1 MGLETLKKYS
11 GPALIFSA
19 LALFFV
25 TALFLS
31 APVGA
36 QKLKQLPPPPPGP
49 RFKAKPTPTPAP
61 TPAPEYEVIKVS
73 SNLVVVPVSVTDP
86 QGQPVLGLKQ
96 TDFHIEEDGRAQE
109 ITQLGDPEQVPL
121 DIALLIDVSS
131 SVTERFA
138 FEEQAA
144 TRFLKQV
151 LRPID
156 HATLYAIDRT
166 PRLEQARSTADIA
179 TARLMSIKAATGPS
193 PTAFYDTVI
202 EAARYLALNTP
213 EQNRRVIVVISDG
226 EDNFS
231 NRVRDLSLADY
242 RAMNADEN
250 DTSPEA
256 KKRRRTAS
264 ENALQQSHKRAQA
277 EMQQEVQ
284 KANAVFYS
292 INPSGAA
299 IRLNVISTRAQGAM
313 QQLAGS
319 TGGTAFVPE
328 KIADLDAVFSRILNE
343 LRAQYLLQ
351 YYSNNKSAGN
361 QFRRIGIT
369 TPAQTQ
375 LRVRAR
381 RLLPE
386 SEISSLPFPRP
397 RLEAVTCAA
406 THGGTSAA
414 SKRKENQAAR

>member
-1 MGLETLKKYS
+1 MGLSKNQKYFT
-11 GPALIFSA
+11 PALVLSA
-19 LALFFV
+19 LALFFFG
-25 TALFLS
+25 ALFLS
-31 APVGA
+31 FPASA

-49 RFKAKPTPTPAP
+49 RYKAKPTPTPAP
-61 TPAPEYEVIKVS
+61 TPEPEYEVIKVS
-73 SNLVVVPVSVTDP
+73 SNLVVVPVSITDI

-109 ITQLGDPEQVPL
+109 LAQLGDPGQVPL

-131 SVTERFA
+131 SVSERFA

-151 LRPID
+151 LRPND

-166 PRLEQARSTADIA
+166 PRLEQARSTADVA
-179 TARLMSIKAATGPS
+179 TARLMSIRAATGPS

-202 EAARYLALNTP
+202 EAARYLALHTP

-242 RAMNADEN
+242 RKMQADAN
-250 DTSPEA
+250 DNSPEA
-256 KKRRRTAS
+256 RKRLRTAS
-264 ENALQQSHKRAQA
+264 ENALQQSHRRAQA

-292 INPSGAA
+292 INPSGEA
-299 IRLNVISTRAQGAM
+299 IKLNVISTRAQNAM

-328 KIADLDAVFSRILNE
+328 KIADLEGVFSRILNE

-351 YYSNNKSAGN
+351 YYSNNKSGGN
-361 QFRRIGIT
+361 QFRRIAIT
-369 TPAQTQ
+369 TPTQTQ

-381 RLLPE
+381 EGYYPK
-386 SEISSLPFPRP
+386 
-397 RLEAVTCAA
+397 
-406 THGGTSAA
+406 G
-414 SKRKENQAAR
+414 K

>member
-1 MGLETLKKYS
+1 MVLSKHKKYFS
-11 GPALIFSA
+11 PALMLSA
-19 LALFFV
+19 LALFFSAAV
-25 TALFLS
+25 FLS
-31 APVGA
+31 APARA
-36 QKLKQLPPPPPGP
+36 QKLKQLPPPPPAP

-61 TPAPEYEVIKVS
+61 TPEPEYEVIKVS
-73 SNLVVVPVSVTDP
+73 SNLVIVPVSVTD
-86 QGQPVLGLKQ
+86 QRGQPVLGLKQ
-96 TDFHIEEDGRAQE
+96 TDFRIEEDGHAQE
-109 ITQLGDPEQVPL
+109 LGQLGDPEQVPL

-151 LRPID
+151 LRPTD

-166 PRLEQARSTADIA
+166 PRLEQARSTADVA

-202 EAARYLALNTP
+202 EAARYLAQNTP

-231 NRVRDLSLADY
+231 NRVRDLSLAEY
-242 RAMNADEN
+242 RAMQADEN
-250 DTSPEA
+250 DTSPEG
-256 KKRRRTAS
+256 KKRRRLAAD
-264 ENALQQSHKRAQA
+264 NALQQSHRKAQA

-292 INPSGAA
+292 INPGGAA
-299 IRLNVISTRAQGAM
+299 IKLNVISTRAQAAM

-319 TGGTAFVPE
+319 TAGTAFVPE
-328 KIADLDAVFSRILNE
+328 KIADLEAVFSRILNE

-351 YYSNNKSAGN
+351 YYSNNKSGGN
-361 QFRRIGIT
+361 AFRRIAIT

-381 RLLPE
+381 EGYYPK
-386 SEISSLPFPRP
+386 
-397 RLEAVTCAA
+397 
-406 THGGTSAA
+406 G
-414 SKRKENQAAR
+414 K

>member
-1 MGLETLKKYS
+1 MVLSKYQKYS
-11 GPALIFSA
+11 APVLVLSA
-19 LALFFV
+19 LALFFSA
-25 TALFLS
+25 ALLLS
-31 APVGA
+31 PPARA

-49 RFKAKPTPTPAP
+49 RFKPKPTPTPAP
-61 TPAPEYEVIKVS
+61 TPEPEYEVIKVS

-96 TDFHIEEDGRAQE
+96 TDFHIDEDGHAQE
-109 ITQLGDPEQVPL
+109 IAQLGDPEQVPL

-231 NRVRDLSLADY
+231 NRVRDSSLAAY
-242 RAMNADEN
+242 RATQPM
-250 DTSPEA
+250 
-256 KKRRRTAS
+256 R
-264 ENALQQSHKRAQA
+264 
-277 EMQQEVQ
+277 
-284 KANAVFYS
+284 
-292 INPSGAA
+292 
-299 IRLNVISTRAQGAM
+299 
-313 QQLAGS
+313 
-319 TGGTAFVPE
+319 
-328 KIADLDAVFSRILNE
+328 
-343 LRAQYLLQ
+343 
-351 YYSNNKSAGN
+351 
-361 QFRRIGIT
+361 T
-369 TPAQTQ
+369 TPHRQRKHEGERPRIMRSS
-375 LRVRAR
+375 RVTGR
-381 RLLPE
+381 
-386 SEISSLPFPRP
+386 PRP
-397 RLEAVTCAA
+397 RCNRKCRRQTRSSTRSIPAA
-406 THGGTSAA
+406 NPLG
-414 SKRKENQAAR
+414 